1 MNHTH
6 TVMQNVNGWQRPTFT
21 GTLEEC
27 QNYVAW
33 LKANCDD
40 FDGAYVAQGVG
51 YLDPIHP

>member
-1 MNHTH
+1 MET
-6 TVMQNVNGWQRPTFT
+6 VNGWQRPTFT

-27 QNYVAW
+27 QNYAAW

-40 FDGAYVAQGVG
+40 MCFDGAYVAEGIG